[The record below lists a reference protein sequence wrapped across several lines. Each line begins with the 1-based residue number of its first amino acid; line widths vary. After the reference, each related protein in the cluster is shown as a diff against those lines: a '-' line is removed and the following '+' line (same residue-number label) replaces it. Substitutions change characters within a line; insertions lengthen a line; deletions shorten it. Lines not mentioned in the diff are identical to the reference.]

1 MPAGRHPYFS
11 RAGWIPFAVCAA
23 GGIMVARTL
32 GWAWSVP
39 FWLGCAVIVYLFRDP
54 RRDIPSSPLAVV
66 SPADGVVDSIEE
78 VSDPYLDRQALLL
91 VINMNHTGVYSTRS
105 PVEGKVL
112 EPRNSAD
119 GANRPHGVWLQ
130 TDEGDDVVMVMNK
143 GRLNNEPRCY
153 IRYGERIGQ
162 GMRCGFVHLG
172 GQVDIYLPEASRA
185 VVSAGDWVRGGADVI
200 ANLIHD

>member
-1 MPAGRHPYFS
+1 MS
-11 RAGWIPFAVCAA
+11 RYPLIAREGLAPLLATT
-23 GGIMVARTL
+23 MVAVL
-32 GWAWSVP
+32 VQHFVGLSASLVFWALALLV
-39 FWLGCAVIVYLFRDP
+39 LLVFRDP
-54 RRDIPSSPLAVV
+54 EREIPSIPMAVL
-66 SPADGVVDSIEE
+66 SPADGRVTSI
-78 VSDPYLDRQALLL
+78 SATHDPYLKRRSFRVTVQ
-91 VINMNHTGVYSTRS
+91 MNPYGVFTTRS

-112 EPRNSAD
+112 EPPNLPD
-119 GANRPHGVWLQ
+119 GANKPHGVWLQ